1 MQQENGYVSTRPVV
15 RMFRKVV
22 PWVALFVVAW
32 AIAGYL
38 SDFQR
43 MKGTATAEAQ
53 GSSVTTSTAGASASV
68 ATTVTDLLAT
78 VRTDVP
84 LRSQPDTATAVV
96 ATSREGSTLDVLT
109 KQGTWFRVKDA
120 AGHIGWIP
128 NDPTY
133 ISVKTKKK

>member
-1 MQQENGYVSTRPVV
+1 MSDDLDYTSTHPVARV
-15 RMFRKVV
+15 FRTVV
-22 PWVALFVVAW
+22 PWIALFVVAW
-32 AIAGYL
+32 VILGFMT
-38 SDFQR
+38 DFARNRGESAQAQ
-43 MKGTATAEAQ
+43 GSGSTTATASPQ
-53 GSSVTTSTAGASASV
+53 GSV

-78 VRTDVP
+78 VRTDVA

-109 KQGTWFRVKDA
+109 KQGTWFRVKDG

-128 NDPTY
+128 NDPTF